1 MKSDCCAKEC
11 PRGIAE
17 AVFQNTLAITTSVV
31 PRVIGWKAALHDTR
45 KKEIAV
51 SPSNR
56 GSRSMKLYEAMPHE
70 RILHSLMRKGNK
82 NGAYAKQTNLFRGG
96 ANHVAVLY
104 ARNFGTIVW
113 YYRINYMS
121 SSSSTP
127 PQQPLATET
136 FAYTHGKSGSLD
148 QTLRPGTW
156 DEYVGQE
163 KTKENLRILLTAA
176 KERGHSPEH
185 ILLYGPPGLGKTT
198 LANLI
203 AKTLGTNMRTTS
215 GPAIERV
222 GDLASILTNL
232 SPGDVLFIDEIHR
245 LSKAV
250 DEVLYP
256 AMESGVLDLVIGK
269 GPSARTVQ
277 LDLPPF
283 TLVAATTRIA
293 MLSAPLRSRFSGGT
307 FRLEYYS
314 DDEVVTILT
323 RSAAVLGIDI
333 ADPELTAISAR
344 SRATPRTANYL
355 LKRARDVA
363 QLDGGTITADVIQKI
378 FTLLDIDAQGLHKL
392 DRELLRIIIQNYK
405 GGPVGLSTLA
415 AALSEEQATIE
426 DVIEPHL
433 LRQGL
438 IERTPR
444 GRTAT
449 ERAYEHIQK

>member
-1 MKSDCCAKEC
+1 M
-11 PRGIAE
+11 
-17 AVFQNTLAITTSVV
+17 
-31 PRVIGWKAALHDTR
+31 
-45 KKEIAV
+45 
-51 SPSNR
+51 
-56 GSRSMKLYEAMPHE
+56 
-70 RILHSLMRKGNK
+70 
-82 NGAYAKQTNLFRGG
+82 
-96 ANHVAVLY
+96 
-104 ARNFGTIVW
+104 
-113 YYRINYMS
+113 
-121 SSSSTP
+121 SSTP
-127 PQQPLATET
+127 LSTPEEHQPADV
-136 FAYTHGKSGSLD
+136 FAYTHGGGGSLD
-148 QTLRPGTW
+148 QTLRPKTW
-156 DEYVGQE
+156 EEYVGQE

-203 AKTLGTNMRTTS
+203 AQTLGTNMRTTS

-232 SPGDVLFIDEIHR
+232 TPGDVLFIDEIHR

-314 DDEVVTILT
+314 DEEIVTILG
-323 RSAAVLGIDI
+323 RSAKVLGIDAGVDAFRAI
-333 ADPELTAISAR
+333 ARRA
-344 SRATPRTANYL
+344 RATPRTANYL
-355 LKRARDVA
+355 LKRCRDLA
-363 QLDGGTITADVIQKI
+363 QLEGSAITAGTIERT
-378 FTLLDIDAQGLHKL
+378 FGLLDIDEKGLHKL
-392 DRELLRIIIQNYK
+392 DRELLRVIIENYK

-438 IERTPR
+438 IDRTPR

-449 ERAYEHIQK
+449 SEAYSHLGHS